1 MTLGEKIKE
10 ARKKSGLT
18 QEQFAEKI
26 CVSRQAVTK
35 WEADK
40 GTPDVENLKA
50 ISKLLNV
57 SIDFLLN
64 TDEKLTTLSIKEAI
78 NLDDYKK
85 TANCRFKEDAVVL
98 AKYPHAIEIR
108 PLIKGK
114 KMNKLESALDWIF
127 GGTIFLYHNCFENL
141 SKYYL
146 VKLDNKSLLVNVT
159 KEFITSDEIN
169 IKLVSKNKFVIGDCK
184 YTLCTYI
191 LNKE

>member
-10 ARKKSGLT
+10 ARKKAGLT

-50 ISKLLNV
+50 ISNLLNV

-64 TDEKLTTLSIKEAI
+64 NDEKLKTLSIKEAI
-78 NLDDYKK
+78 NLDDYEKNAK
-85 TANCRFKEDAVVL
+85 CRFKEDAVVL
-98 AKYPHAIEIR
+98 AKYPNAIEIR
-108 PLIKGK
+108 PLIKSK
-114 KMNKLESALDWIF
+114 NMNNFESALDWIF
-127 GGTIFLYHNCFENL
+127 SGTLFLYHNHFEDL

-146 VKLDNKSLLVNVT
+146 IKLDNKFLLVNVT
-159 KEFITSDEIN
+159 KEFIISDEIN
-169 IKLVSKNKFVIGDCK
+169 INPTAKNKFVIGDCK
-184 YTLCTYI
+184 YTICNYT